1 MTRLFIIAI
10 SLMLWGAPA
19 SANTYNLSKTCTV
32 SLTLGGGPKAVFTLE
47 RTSDSF
53 EGPCNVVGVEFTF
66 ENGKKVDIPKEQLKR
81 LQIANARSIGIKI
94 KALKGEGSWTLS
106 ICIKNQEEIPDRIA
120 DDRVVFTFE
129 DYKYSSMRLELDKA
143 GNEPKNN
150 AAEQPGAAQPAT
162 QPADKTP
169 AKDQPSTPTS
179 EEAPR

>member
-1 MTRLFIIAI
+1 
-10 SLMLWGAPA
+10 MLWGAPA

-129 DYKYSSMRLELDKA
+129 DYKYSSMRLELDNA
-143 GNEPKNN
+143 RNAPKKT
-150 AAEQPGAAQPAT
+150 AAEQDMVGNPQQLSNLTSTAPLSPGA
-162 QPADKTP
+162 
-169 AKDQPSTPTS
+169 
-179 EEAPR
+179 